1 MAIRDIGRA
10 VVEGVRPDGGAGLV
24 NELSTFVSRGLATV
38 TTGLTVARATDAI
51 ANGASTLAT
60 EVDKSLGST
69 IQLPKV
75 IPNPLEQFASYTP
88 LWTLACLTPEQY
100 NDPRTYRNSPADL
113 KHIVMSSGGRYDGQR
128 VQTASGTPEFFINNF
143 TMKAVVGANKK
154 SGNSNAFKFEWTIYE
169 PYSMGLLLQSLQ
181 VAARNAGY
189 TNYLNNTPFV
199 LRLDFQG
206 YDELGVPYTSVKPKF
221 FTLCITNAK
230 FEVNE
235 GGSTYKM
242 EGVPFNHKGFSDL
255 VNLAFNDV
263 KLTLGEAGTVEELL
277 SGSINESLQKVLN
290 DIEQRL
296 KDDKAVGEKDVYEIV
311 FPTSSSDFT
320 SVTAPANTKTATVN
334 PNASPKTVI
343 TGTNVEVQKDF
354 DINEIGGSSLGFDQ
368 SKGGTFVMRK
378 NDQRDEKTGQ
388 INRDKMVIDPGKRVF
403 QFAQGQSLT
412 AIMNQIILSSDYAA
426 KAIDPKYKTPEGFV
440 KWFRLDVQIELLKF
454 DAVTGDYARKY
465 TFRVVPY
472 FVHETIFSNPNSAPI
487 GYAELQKNISKGY
500 NYIYTGQNV
509 DVLKFDIQINNLFY
523 TGITPSKPSDSGTA
537 ADPNIG
543 GGTAPQVNKKAK
555 TGQGPAA
562 GAQLASG
569 GRARLARSP
578 ELIEQSLKGGASQT
592 DTEQQVA
599 KAFHE
604 AFLNN
609 GSELVTVNLEILGD
623 PYWIVDSGISNYFSA
638 PSDSNPALTEDGT
651 MNYESGDV
659 YIYLTFRTPTD
670 INEITG
676 LYEFATGNTIS
687 PFSGIYRV
695 SACESLFADGTFKQK
710 LTCLRMPGQAADYKD
725 NPPELLADPN
735 IPTSSAMILGDDEP
749 ISSSPLDDPGYTD
762 ENFAPNF
769 TPISVRGNQVP
780 GDSAIT

>member
-10 VVEGVRPDGGAGLV
+10 VIEVVRPDGGAGLV

-38 TTGLTVARATDAI
+38 TTGLTPARATDVI
-51 ANGASTLAT
+51 TDGASNLENDTLKSNEAT
-60 EVDKSLGST
+60 V
-69 IQLPKV
+69 QLPKV

-88 LWTLACLTPEQY
+88 LFTLACLTPEQY
-100 NDPRTYRNSPADL
+100 NDPRSYRNSPADL
-113 KHIVMSSGGRYDGQR
+113 KHIVMSSGGRYDSQR

-143 TMKAVVGANKK
+143 TMKAAVGANKK
-154 SGNSNAFKFEWTIYE
+154 TGNSNAFKFEWTIYE

-181 VAARNAGY
+181 IAAKNAGY
-189 TNYLNNTPFV
+189 PNYLNNTPFV

-206 YDELGVPYTSVKPKF
+206 YDEQGVPYTSVKPKF

-235 GGSTYKM
+235 SGSTYRM

-263 KLTLGEAGTVEELL
+263 KLTLGEKGLVEELL
-277 SGSINESLQKVLN
+277 SGTTNESLQKVLN

-296 KDDKAVGEKDVYEIV
+296 KDDELIGEKDVYEIV
-311 FPTSSSDFT
+311 FPTSSSEFN
-320 SVTAPANTKTATVN
+320 SVNGPANTKAATVD
-334 PNASPKTVI
+334 PNESPKTVI
-343 TGTNVEVQKDF
+343 NGTNVEVKKDF
-354 DINEIGGSSLGFDQ
+354 DQNEIGGASMGFDQ

-378 NDQRDEKTGQ
+378 NDQRDARTGL
-388 INRDKMVIDPGKRVF
+388 INRDNLVIDPAKRVF

-412 AIMNQIILSSDYAA
+412 AIMNQVILSSDYAA
-426 KAIDPKYKTPEGFV
+426 KAIDPQFKTPEGFI

-454 DAVTGDYARKY
+454 DAVTGEYARKY

-472 FVHETIFSNPNSAPI
+472 LVHETIFSNPSSAPI
-487 GYAELQKNISKGY
+487 GYSELQKTISKGY

-509 DVLKFDIQINNLFY
+509 DILKFDIQINNLFY
-523 TGITPSKPSDSGTA
+523 TGVTPSKPSDSGTA
-537 ADPNIG
+537 ANPDTSG
-543 GGTAPQVNKKAK
+543 GPAPQINKQAK
-555 TGQGPAA
+555 TGQGTSA

-569 GRARLARSP
+569 GRARLKRDP
-578 ELIEQSLKGGASQT
+578 KLIEQSLKGGANQT

-623 PYWIVDSGISNYFSA
+623 PYWIVDSGISNYFAS
-638 PSDSNPALTEDGT
+638 PSDTNPALTEDGT

-659 YIYLTFRTPTD
+659 YVYLTFRTPTD
-670 INEITG
+670 IDETTG
-676 LYEFATGNTIS
+676 LYEFATGGKVS

-695 SACESLFADGTFKQK
+695 SACESVFVDGTFKQK
-710 LTCLRMPGQAADYKD
+710 LTCLRMPGQAVDYKD
-725 NPPELLADPN
+725 NPPELLNDPN
-735 IPTSSAMILGDDEP
+735 IPTSSAMTIGSDEP
-749 ISSSPLDDPGYTD
+749 VASSPLDDPGY
-762 ENFAPNF
+762 NQAVAPNF
-769 TPISVRGNQVP
+769 TPVSVRGNQVP
-780 GDSAIT
+780 GDRAIT